1 MRISTL
7 SWILLAVGV
16 MSVSVSAILIRY
28 AEGAEPLAIAI
39 WRCAAGAVAL
49 APFGRRG
56 FSRLTPKGSV
66 LPLLAGVFLAVH
78 FGSWITSLELTTVAN
93 SVLLV
98 STTPIFTALAAR
110 YLFREK
116 LQRAVWLGVAL
127 TLGGT
132 ALIALAAGGGGRA
145 SISGDLLALLGAV
158 TVAGYTL
165 AGEVS
170 RRELGIIE
178 YSVLTYGTA
187 ALVLLPV
194 CLVAGIPLWGYPAST
209 WTAIAGIV
217 IGPQLLG
224 HTLLNLVLRDLDS
237 TTVSA
242 AVMAEPPIAIALA
255 FLLFAETPSALVY
268 PGGLAILCGILLV
281 SVNRGRAPEI
291 IE

>member
-1 MRISTL
+1 MRVSKL
-7 SWILLAVGV
+7 SWVLLTVGV
-16 MSVSVSAILIRY
+16 LSVSVSAILIRF
-28 AEGAEPLAIAI
+28 AEGAEPLAISF

-98 STTPIFTALAAR
+98 STTPVFTALAAR
-110 YLFREK
+110 YLFKER
-116 LQRAVWLGVAL
+116 LQAGVWLGVGLA
-127 TLGGT
+127 LGGT

-145 SISGDLLALLGAV
+145 SISGDLLALLGAIA
-158 TVAGYTL
+158 VAGYTL

-178 YSVLTYGTA
+178 YSVVTYGAA

-194 CLVAGIPLWGYPAST
+194 CLVAGIPLGGYPGST
-209 WTAIAGIV
+209 WLAIAGIV

-224 HTLLNLVLRDLDS
+224 HTLLNLVLKDLDS

-255 FLLFAETPSALVY
+255 FVLFAETPSALVY
-268 PGGLAILCGILLV
+268 PGGLAILWGILLV
-281 SVNRGRAPEI
+281 SVRRGKAPEI

>member
-1 MRISTL
+1 MRVSKL
-7 SWILLAVGV
+7 SWVLLTVGV
-16 MSVSVSAILIRY
+16 LSVSVSAILIRF
-28 AEGAEPLAIAI
+28 AEGAEPLAISF

-56 FSRLTPKGSV
+56 FSRLTPRGSV

-78 FGSWITSLELTTVAN
+78 FGTWITSLELTTVAN

-98 STTPIFTALAAR
+98 STTPVFTAMAAR
-110 YLFREK
+110 YLFKER
-116 LQRAVWLGVAL
+116 LQAGVWLGVGLA
-127 TLGGT
+127 LGGT
-132 ALIALAAGGGGRA
+132 ALIALANGGGGRA

-158 TVAGYTL
+158 AVAGYTL

-178 YSVLTYGTA
+178 YSVVTYGAA

-194 CLVAGIPLWGYPAST
+194 CLVAGIPLGGYPGST
-209 WTAIAGIV
+209 WLAIAGIV

-224 HTLLNLVLRDLDS
+224 HTLLNLVLKDLDS

-255 FLLFAETPSALVY
+255 FVLFAETPSALVY
-268 PGGLAILCGILLV
+268 PGGLAILWGILLV
-281 SVNRGRAPEI
+281 SVRRGKAPEI